1 MEKIETIKNET
12 EELLKKMI
20 DKFTVE
26 VNEENGVFHVNIK
39 TEEAST
45 IIGRFGETIRSLQK
59 ILEVILYKTFGQ
71 SVEVLVNVN
80 DFRQKQKEKLE
91 NLVENLAKKVEET
104 GQEQIVN
111 NLSSYERKMIHQ
123 LVTIKYPNLTSY
135 STGEGRLRKLVIA
148 KKE

>member
-1 MEKIETIKNET
+1 MEKIETIKKEA
-12 EELLKKMI
+12 EELIKKMI
-20 DKFTVE
+20 DNFTLE
-26 VNEENGVFHVNIK
+26 VTEENGVFHVNIK
-39 TEEAST
+39 TEEASM

-135 STGEGRLRKLVIA
+135 STGEGRLRRLVIA

>member
-1 MEKIETIKNET
+1 MEKIETIKKEA
-12 EELLKKMI
+12 EEIIKKMI
-20 DKFTVE
+20 DNFTLE
-26 VNEENGVFHVNIK
+26 VTEENGVFHVNIK

-71 SVEVLVNVN
+71 SIEVLVNVN

-104 GQEQIVN
+104 GHEQTVN

-123 LVTIKYPNLTSY
+123 LVTNKYPNLTSY
-135 STGEGRLRKLVIA
+135 STGEGRLRRLVIA

>member
-91 NLVENLAKKVEET
+91 NLVESLAKKVEET
-104 GQEQIVN
+104 GQEQTVN

-123 LVTIKYPNLTSY
+123 LVTSKYPNLTSY
-135 STGEGRLRKLVIA
+135 STGEGRLRRLVIA

>member
-80 DFRQKQKEKLE
+80 DFRQKQKERLE
-91 NLVENLAKKVEET
+91 NLVENLAKKVDET
-104 GQEQIVN
+104 GQEQTIN

-123 LVTIKYPNLTSY
+123 LVTNKYPNLTSY

>member
-1 MEKIETIKNET
+1 MKKIETIKKET
-12 EELLKKMI
+12 EEILKKMI
-20 DKFTVE
+20 DNFTLE
-26 VNEENGVFHVNIK
+26 VAEENGVFHVNIK

-59 ILEVILYKTFGQ
+59 ILEVILYKIFGQ

-91 NLVENLAKKVEET
+91 NLVESLVKKVEET
-104 GQEQIVN
+104 GQEQTIN
-111 NLSSYERKMIHQ
+111 NLSSYERKMIHK
-123 LVTIKYPNLTSY
+123 LVANKYPNLTSY
-135 STGEGRLRKLVIA
+135 STGKGRLRTLVIA

>member
-20 DKFTVE
+20 DKFTLE
-26 VNEENGVFHVNIK
+26 VTEENGVFHVNIK

-45 IIGRFGETIRSLQK
+45 IIGRFGETIRSIQK

-135 STGEGRLRKLVIA
+135 STGEGRLRRLLIA

>member
-1 MEKIETIKNET
+1 MEKIEVIKKET
-12 EELLKKMI
+12 EELIKKMI
-20 DKFTVE
+20 NDFTLE
-26 VNEENGVFHVNIK
+26 VTEENGVFHVNIK
-39 TEEAST
+39 TKEAST

-71 SVEVLVNVN
+71 SIEVLVNVN

-91 NLVENLAKKVEET
+91 NLVENLVKKVKET
-104 GQEQIVN
+104 GQEQTIN

-123 LVTIKYPNLTSY
+123 LVAKKYPNLTSY

>member
-1 MEKIETIKNET
+1 MEKIEVIKKET
-12 EELLKKMI
+12 EDLIKKMI
-20 DKFTVE
+20 NDFTLE
-26 VNEENGVFHVNIK
+26 VTEENDVFHVNIK
-39 TEEAST
+39 TKEAAT

-91 NLVENLAKKVEET
+91 NLVESLVKKVEET
-104 GQEQIVN
+104 GQEQTIN
-111 NLSSYERKMIHQ
+111 NLSSYERKMIHL
-123 LVTIKYPNLTSY
+123 LVAKKYPNLTSY
-135 STGEGRLRKLVIA
+135 STGEGKLRKLVIA

>member
-135 STGEGRLRKLVIA
+135 SIGEGRLRRLVIA

>member
-135 STGEGRLRKLVIA
+135 STGEGRLRRLLIA

>member
-1 MEKIETIKNET
+1 MEKIEVIKKET
-12 EELLKKMI
+12 EELIKKMI
-20 DKFTVE
+20 NDFTLE
-26 VNEENGVFHVNIK
+26 VTEENGVFHVNIK
-39 TEEAST
+39 TKEAST

-91 NLVENLAKKVEET
+91 NLVENLVKKVEET
-104 GQEQIVN
+104 GQEQTIN

-123 LVTIKYPNLTSY
+123 LVAKKYPNLTSY

>member
-20 DKFTVE
+20 DKFTLE
-26 VNEENGVFHVNIK
+26 VTEENGVFHVNIK

-45 IIGRFGETIRSLQK
+45 IIGRFGETIRSIQK

>member
-1 MEKIETIKNET
+1 MEKIEVIKKET
-12 EELLKKMI
+12 EELIKKMI
-20 DKFTVE
+20 NDFTLE
-26 VNEENGVFHVNIK
+26 VTEENGVFHVNIK
-39 TEEAST
+39 TKEAST

-71 SVEVLVNVN
+71 SIEVLVNVN

-91 NLVENLAKKVEET
+91 NLVESLVKKVEET
-104 GQEQIVN
+104 GQEQTVN
-111 NLSSYERKMIHQ
+111 NLSSYERKIIHQ
-123 LVTIKYPNLTSY
+123 LVAKKYPNLTSY